1 MDSPSTLFAPPW
13 ADSRLFSS
21 AHVFPLASYA
31 LSKIPLTF
39 CKDKPLGLLLFKLPM
54 LLVKLKVPRGV
65 LFISSLSHQNTSW
78 GFLRP
83 KVLNAFPSAEHFCK
97 TNHLQPCLHQ
107 LALFFLAAFCLHIVT
122 IADEWNRMKVGNLH
136 RLHAPSLYCCPLQ
149 SVGMCIQLPTCS
161 RTNTFLRAQLV
172 VINSTSAF
180 KTMLQLK
187 VNMILLSS

>member
-1 MDSPSTLFAPPW
+1 
-13 ADSRLFSS
+13 
-21 AHVFPLASYA
+21 
-31 LSKIPLTF
+31 
-39 CKDKPLGLLLFKLPM
+39 M

-83 KVLNAFPSAEHFCK
+83 KVLNAFPSTEHFCK

-107 LALFFLAAFCLHIVT
+107 LVLFFLAAFCLHIAT

-149 SVGMCIQLPTCS
+149 SAGMCITIPTCS
-161 RTNTFLRAQLV
+161 HANKFLRAQLV

-187 VNMILLSS
+187 VNMILLSSWPTLASLQAVFSLIVWWQQPSPLWLAKNKKHTDFEVLNTKQLVQSLK